1 MSEDQLKLIDK
12 IVKQRKQ
19 IEELKE
25 QIDKLEYEYHKNLVS
40 LYDSV
45 HILNKEEVIEEQ
57 NCKILDLNKHRRIK
71 RGVLFDED

>member
-12 IVKQRKQ
+12 IIKQRKQ

-45 HILNKEEVIEEQ
+45 NILDKEETIEKE
-57 NCKILDLNKHRRIK
+57 NCKILNINKHRKII
-71 RGVLFDED
+71 RGILTDD